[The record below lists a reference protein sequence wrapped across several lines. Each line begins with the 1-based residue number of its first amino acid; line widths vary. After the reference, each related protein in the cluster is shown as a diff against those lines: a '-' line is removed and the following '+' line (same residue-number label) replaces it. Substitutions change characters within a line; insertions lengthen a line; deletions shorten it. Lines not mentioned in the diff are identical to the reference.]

1 MSTAYELGYRDGRQA
16 GYQKGV
22 EDGKAAGI
30 RDSVMPL
37 ALIVTPAVELPSLE
51 IILLQPF
58 RVLKQLGIYNFKI
71 RTEHEVTVGDMNSAA
86 IVIVLRSVEPRS
98 IEVLRAANHAG
109 KPTVYVIDDNFL
121 EIPPGTPVSDY
132 YRDPMRRQIFEALL
146 REASLVKV
154 DSRFFADYI
163 RLYFNPRVTSFPS
176 SVDFDLIDPVPK
188 PSAPRPYVVIGYEGT
203 QKDEDFAPVTPA
215 LIRVLQKYGKAVRLQ
230 FYGYAPQELLKFQQ
244 VSYSTGQIDYR
255 TFMRILKGSEWDIGL
270 APLKDSMFNYCKTN
284 NKFREY
290 AACLIPGIYSI
301 SPPYVEHIVH
311 GQTGYLVENTEEAWF
326 QGLCAMIDNAV
337 LRETIRIQ
345 AWGVSRQM
353 FHVDACVANWREH
366 VLHV

>member
-1 MSTAYELGYRDGRQA
+1 
-16 GYQKGV
+16 
-22 EDGKAAGI
+22 
-30 RDSVMPL
+30 
-37 ALIVTPAVELPSLE
+37 
-51 IILLQPF
+51 
-58 RVLKQLGIYNFKI
+58 
-71 RTEHEVTVGDMNSAA
+71 
-86 IVIVLRSVEPRS
+86 
-98 IEVLRAANHAG
+98 
-109 KPTVYVIDDNFL
+109 
-121 EIPPGTPVSDY
+121 
-132 YRDPMRRQIFEALL
+132 
-146 REASLVKV
+146 
-154 DSRFFADYI
+154 
-163 RLYFNPRVTSFPS
+163 
-176 SVDFDLIDPVPK
+176 
-188 PSAPRPYVVIGYEGT
+188 
-203 QKDEDFAPVTPA
+203 
-215 LIRVLQKYGKAVRLQ
+215 
-230 FYGYAPQELLKFQQ
+230 
-244 VSYSTGQIDYR
+244 
-255 TFMRILKGSEWDIGL
+255 MRILKGSEWDIGL